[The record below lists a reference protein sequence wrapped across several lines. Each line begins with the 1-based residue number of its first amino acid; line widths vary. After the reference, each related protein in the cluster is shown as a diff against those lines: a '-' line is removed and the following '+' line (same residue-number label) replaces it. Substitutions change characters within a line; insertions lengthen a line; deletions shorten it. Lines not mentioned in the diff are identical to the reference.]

1 MLRGKRGARALC
13 VVGVCLAVV
22 AAGVGGW
29 KMFGGGGAKKPIV
42 VGTTSTVTAL
52 DPAGAYDSGS
62 WALFSNVFQ
71 SLLTFEPGSS
81 EPVPDAAEHCEFTS
95 SQLTRYSCTL
105 RDGLR
110 FSNGEELTAQDV
122 RRSFQRVL
130 DINHAQG
137 PAQLFDT
144 LESVTTR
151 GGRVDF
157 SLSSKDATF
166 PLKIAGSAGAIVD
179 TSSYPMDKLRTDG
192 EVVGSGPFVLD
203 EFDGEKQARLTPNSE
218 YRGAQETPETAV
230 TVRYFSDG
238 EKLSSAWKA
247 RTIDV
252 NDGHMPPE
260 ELATLNPSDRE
271 LELTEQAGTDTRMLV
286 FNTRSDTPMSQR
298 AVRQAVAA
306 VVDRQ
311 GLAREVHEETVE
323 PLYSLIPQGLAGH
336 GTPFFDRYP
345 SPDVTEARRLL
356 LEAGVETPVDFDL
369 AYDSGGLAEKEAR
382 ELERQ
387 LNTTGLFR
395 ARAQG
400 HEWEDFLKGFA
411 EGAYDS
417 YVVGWMPDFPDAE
430 TFTGSLVMT
439 GNSLHNGYSSEQ
451 VDKLVAKTQSNP
463 ERSQTVEDFRS
474 VHELIARDVPMLPL
488 WQKKN
493 YVLSRPE
500 VAGAQYLSDY
510 SGLWRLGRLERI

>member
-1 MLRGKRGARALC
+1 MLQGKRGARALC
-13 VVGVCLAVV
+13 VFGTCLAVV

-29 KMFGGGGAKKPIV
+29 KLLGGGATKPIV

-71 SLLTFEPGSS
+71 SLLTFEPGTS
-81 EPVPDAAEHCEFTS
+81 EPVPDAAEHCEFTN

-110 FSNGEELTAQDV
+110 FSNGEELTTQDV
-122 RRSFQRVL
+122 RRSFQRIL
-130 DINHAQG
+130 DINHDQG
-137 PAQLFDT
+137 PAKLLDT
-144 LESVTTR
+144 LESVTAQD
-151 GGRVDF
+151 GRVDF
-157 SLSSKDATF
+157 ALSSEDATF

-203 EFDGEKQARLTPNSE
+203 EFDEEERARLTPNSE
-218 YRGAQETPETAV
+218 YQGVHDMPETPV
-230 TVRYFSDG
+230 TVRYFSDS
-238 EKLSSAWKA
+238 EQLSSAWKA
-247 RTIDV
+247 RTLDV

-260 ELATLNPSDRE
+260 ELSALNPSASE

-286 FNTRSDTPMSQR
+286 FNTRSDTPMSPR

-311 GLAREVHEETVE
+311 SLAREVHEQTVE
-323 PLYSLIPQGLAGH
+323 PLYSPIPQGVSGH

-345 SPDVTEARRLL
+345 RPDVTEASRLL
-356 LEAGVETPVDFDL
+356 SEADVETPVDFDL
-369 AYDSGGLAEKEAR
+369 AYDSGGLAEKEAK

-400 HEWEDFLKGFA
+400 HKWEDFLKGLA
-411 EGAYDS
+411 EGAYDT
-417 YVVGWMPDFPDAE
+417 YVVGWRPDFPDAE
-430 TFTGSLVMT
+430 TFTSSLVTT

-463 ERSQTVEDFRS
+463 ERNQTREDFRS
-474 VHELIARDVPMLPL
+474 VHELIARDVPLLPL

-493 YVLSRPE
+493 YVLSRPD
-500 VAGAQYLSDY
+500 VAGSQYLSDY
-510 SGLWRLGRLERI
+510 SGLWRLWRLERI